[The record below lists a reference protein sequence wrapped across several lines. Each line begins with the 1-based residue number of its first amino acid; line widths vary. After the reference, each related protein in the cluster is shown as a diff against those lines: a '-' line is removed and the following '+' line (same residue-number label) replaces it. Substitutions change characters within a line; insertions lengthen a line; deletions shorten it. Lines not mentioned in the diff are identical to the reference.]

1 VESSSTGD
9 RLGAGADLDDEGDL
23 DRAWKLN
30 QKEETMSLKEQFAD
44 QLKSQTDIWQAQI
57 KDYQE
62 QLQQAGAKAQSDY
75 KKTVAQMEEK
85 AEEARKLF
93 QQVQSANEGAWK
105 DMQTATQKA
114 FAEIQEGWADAL
126 SRFQWP

>member
-1 VESSSTGD
+1 
-9 RLGAGADLDDEGDL
+9 
-23 DRAWKLN
+23 
-30 QKEETMSLKEQFAD
+30 MSLKEQFAD
-44 QLKSQTDIWQAQI
+44 QLKSQTDIWQGQI

-62 QLQQAGAKAQSDY
+62 QLQQAGAKAQADY
-75 KKTVAQMEEK
+75 KKAVAQMEEK

-93 QQVQSANEGAWK
+93 QQVQSANESAWK

-114 FAEIQEGWADAL
+114 FAEIQKGWADAL

>member
-1 VESSSTGD
+1 
-9 RLGAGADLDDEGDL
+9 
-23 DRAWKLN
+23 
-30 QKEETMSLKEQFAD
+30 MSLKEQFAD

-93 QQVQSANEGAWK
+93 QQVLCRTVGGSATPAARRARLAAGRGAER
-105 DMQTATQKA
+105 ATKC
-114 FAEIQEGWADAL
+114 L
-126 SRFQWP
+126 P

>member
-1 VESSSTGD
+1 
-9 RLGAGADLDDEGDL
+9 
-23 DRAWKLN
+23 
-30 QKEETMSLKEQFAD
+30 MSLKEQFAE

-62 QLQQAGAKAQSDY
+62 QVQQAGAKAQADY
-75 KKTVAQMEEK
+75 KTAVAQMEEK

-93 QQVQSANEGAWK
+93 QQVQSANENAWK

-114 FAEIQEGWADAL
+114 FAEIQKGWADAL
-126 SRFQWP
+126 SHFQWH

>member
-1 VESSSTGD
+1 
-9 RLGAGADLDDEGDL
+9 
-23 DRAWKLN
+23 
-30 QKEETMSLKEQFAD
+30 MSLKEQFAD

-93 QQVQSANEGAWK
+93 QQVQSANESAWK

-114 FAEIQEGWADAL
+114 FAEIQKGWAEAL
-126 SRFQWP
+126 SRFQWH